1 MHRLHDI
8 SVKFRRTLPGA
19 LRRAAWPWLLALLL
33 CGGLLVLGT
42 ARGAITWVGVTTATA
57 NANSIS
63 VGRPAGIAVG
73 DLMLAAISASGGAA
87 VTSVPSGWTLVA
99 TATDASVLST
109 SIYRKPFAA
118 ADPASFSFG
127 MSASARLT
135 AALLVFRNV
144 DIAQPIAAT
153 STNVNASGG
162 TVTASAANVPAAN
175 TMVVSFF
182 AQANGNNNMTPPAG
196 MTEAVDFGT
205 GAGLNGVTTEVAYAV
220 QPSAGSS
227 GAKVAVSSGAARGIG
242 MLVALYQGSTTYAI
256 SGKVFEDVNYGGG
269 AGRSLSASAGAAV
282 AGARVE
288 LYSTAGTYLASTSS
302 AADGSYSFSALAAGN
317 YHVRVVSTSLPS
329 TRGASSS
336 LVGVMTYRSDASSGS
351 AVAVTNMVGG
361 TDPAAVDPDIGAS
374 GTNFNTSS
382 YVFSA
387 GLTGTAHAV
396 APVTLGSSDIT
407 GVDFG
412 FNFDTVVNTRA
423 SGQGSLAQVVSNANI
438 LSGDAALAVASR
450 QAGIE
455 HVIFMIG
462 NGSNAPGLRSSIN
475 YFSAGVASI
484 APVAGMTLSAPL
496 VIDGQTQ
503 PGWAA
508 APVIAIA
515 GSAAP
520 AATNGFTLSASNSLL
535 RGLSI
540 TQFGGKGV
548 VVTGGATQQVSILAN
563 AIYGNSA
570 LGIDLGN
577 DGVTVNS
584 GSFNA
589 AFPNRAMNQ
598 AVIESAGVNAA
609 GTAVTLAGHV
619 GTGSG
624 QAVFVASRV
633 EVFKAAPDASGYGQ
647 GSVYLGALVADNG
660 GRFSGTLSF
669 AAGVLAVG
677 DALTATA
684 TDTAGSTS
692 EFGPN
697 TTSVTL
703 AALAPASFNAFDNDA
718 PAASTSGVIRTRV
731 AGAATSLDVV
741 ALAASGGGLS
751 AGFTGNVSLDWLDAR
766 NDSGAAAG
774 SCRSTWLSLG
784 AAGVAS
790 FSNNARVSVALT
802 PPAGS
807 TRAMR
812 LRMSYSGASG
822 NVVACSN
829 DAFAAVPATLSLAA
843 SDADAASAG
852 NARSLSNVAASGGVV
867 HRAGRPFTL
876 TAQARDASGA
886 LMTAYDGTPGVAV
899 TACVLP
905 AGCSAAA
912 LTAPA
917 TSASGG
923 VYSNA
928 SVSYAEVGAVQL
940 QLSDA
945 SYADVDAA
953 DTPAA
958 TRRIASAAVTVGRF
972 IPDSLSA
979 TVSSNGQFATGNGAC
994 MAPGQGATFL
1004 GQGFGWAAAPQVT
1017 VTARNA
1023 AGAVTSFWT
1032 GTLMKLVASGAA
1044 PALSVSAS
1052 GAASLSSSFG
1062 TLSVSDLGAGQ
1073 ARVNA
1078 SAIDRFVLDL
1088 AAGTAQASVTPLW
1101 SWALSLSDASE
1112 AAVTGNPTLAANAAQ
1127 ASVGFDLGAVFHSG
1141 RLALAPAHGDA
1152 RVGVRMLVQLQRYS
1166 SAGWVTMTEDRG
1178 CVSVA
1183 PRHLGVEQ
1191 PQGVFVSNGV
1201 CAAPATAAVTTSG
1214 GRAWVVLPNTP
1225 NAAAGRLAM
1234 RLAGA
1239 AASGSSCASAGV
1251 TQAVVPLP
1259 LPYLLGGSAS
1269 AGPLAL
1275 ASWGSPNR
1283 DAVLRRETW

>member
-1 MHRLHDI
+1 MNSIQRLI
-8 SVKFRRTLPGA
+8 SPLRAALRTL
-19 LRRAAWPWLLALLL
+19 AARWVMAALLL
-33 CGGLLVLGT
+33 GGGLIVWGT
-42 ARGAITWVGVTTATA
+42 ASGAISWVGAATATA
-57 NANSIS
+57 NGTS
-63 VGRPAGIAVG
+63 VTVSRPAGVVAG
-73 DLMLAAISASGGAA
+73 DLMLANVATRNGVTISG
-87 VTSVPSGWTLVA
+87 VPSGWTLVTTVA
-99 TATDASVLST
+99 DGSNMSVDV
-109 SIYRKPFAA
+109 YRKFFAA
-118 ADPASFSFG
+118 ADPASYTFTF
-127 MSASARLT
+127 SASTKAT
-135 AALLVFRNV
+135 ASVLAFRGV
-144 DIAQPIAAT
+144 DAT
-153 STNVNASGG
+153 SPVLASSTN
-162 TVTASAANVPAAN
+162 VTASASSVTALAVTVPVTNSMLVAMFSQSRGDN
-175 TMVVSFF
+175 DMDPP
-182 AQANGNNNMTPPAG
+182 NGMR
-196 MTEAVDFGT
+196 EVVDFST
-205 GAGLNGVTTEVAYAV
+205 GSGGSGVSSEAAYAIQV
-220 QPSAGSS
+220 NAGSS
-227 GAKVAVSSGAARGIG
+227 GNKVAPASGSARGIG
-242 MLVALYQGSTTYAI
+242 VLVALRLGSSTYRIA
-256 SGKVFEDVNYGGG
+256 GKVFEDINYGGG
-269 AGRSLSASAGAAV
+269 AGRSAAASGGAAV

-288 LYSTAGTYLASTSS
+288 LYGAGGSFISSTTSAG
-302 AADGSYSFSALAAGN
+302 DGSYSFSGLAPGN
-317 YHVRVVSTSLPS
+317 YFVRVASATVLS
-329 TRGASSS
+329 TRTGAGAE
-336 LVGVMTYRSDASSGS
+336 LIGVLSFVTDANSGS
-351 AVAVTNMVGG
+351 PVALTDRVGG

-374 GTNFNTSS
+374 GTSFNTSS
-382 YVFSA
+382 YVFTA
-387 GLTGTAHAV
+387 GLSGTAHAV
-396 APVTLGSSDIT
+396 SPVTLGSSDVA

-540 TQFGGKGV
+540 TQFGSKGV

-598 AVIESAGVNAA
+598 AVIESAGVNVA

-647 GSVYLGALVADNG
+647 GSVYLGALVADSG

-784 AAGVAS
+784 AAGVAV
-790 FSNNARVSVALT
+790 FSNNARVAAALT

-807 TRAMR
+807 TRVMR
-812 LRMSYSGASG
+812 LRMSYSGPGG
-822 NVVACSN
+822 NVVSCSN
-829 DAFAAVPATLSLAA
+829 DAFAAVPATITLAA
-843 SDADAASAG
+843 SDADAATAG
-852 NARSLSNVAASGGVV
+852 NARSLTNSAASGGVV

-876 TAQARDASGA
+876 SAQARDATGA

-1062 TLSVSDLGAGQ
+1062 TLNVSDLGAGQ

-1239 AASGSSCASAGV
+1239 AASGSSCASVGV
-1251 TQAVVPLP
+1251 TQAVVSLP